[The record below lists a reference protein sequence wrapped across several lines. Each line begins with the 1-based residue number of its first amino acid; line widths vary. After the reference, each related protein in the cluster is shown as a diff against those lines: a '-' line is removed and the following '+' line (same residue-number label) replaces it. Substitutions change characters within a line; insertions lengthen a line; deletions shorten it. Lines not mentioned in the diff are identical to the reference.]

1 MHGECLGNGRT
12 ILGIEENGNQV
23 KAADNSAAQSEAAL
37 NSSAGVAMK
46 AVEGSAEAGAVK
58 IRLENETDR

>member
-1 MHGECLGNGRT
+1 M
-12 ILGIEENGNQV
+12 GIEENGNQV